1 MRVQKI
7 QPKVPS
13 VQVKRSPS
21 RDQDRESI
29 GKRDDSL
36 SRSQAR
42 SETAPTTSA
51 SDYDNITPEEAK
63 ERLLRE
69 YEKRGVPRE
78 EARKTLIEELIRSGV
93 SPEEAQRRFSD
104 SKSPAGGFQKGRD
117 PKREREQRKRSYTGY
132 NHTHPHT
139 SSGSSDGSSSED
151 EKGHPKV
158 HQDDR
163 GRGERVR
170 QPRRDSLSPRAERHH
185 RSPHRDERDRPQRDV
200 AQVRGD
206 ISHRQ
211 RGEPLIRGTRFQ
223 LACHMLTE
231 RKNISVIVVIIC
243 VKCKCQY
250 ITK

>member
-1 MRVQKI
+1 MQKI
-7 QPKVPS
+7 QPKVPL

-21 RDQDRESI
+21 HDQDRESI
-29 GKRDDSL
+29 SHDRGKRDDSL

-104 SKSPAGGFQKGRD
+104 SKSPAGGSQKGRD
-117 PKREREQRKRSYTGY
+117 PKREKETRKRSYTGY
-132 NHTHPHT
+132 DHAHPHT
-139 SSGSSDGSSSED
+139 SSDGSSSED
-151 EKGHPKV
+151 ERGHPKV
-158 HQDDR
+158 HRDDR

-170 QPRRDSLSPRAERHH
+170 QPRRDSLSPRAERYH
-185 RSPHRDERDRPQRDV
+185 RSPHRDERDRSQRDA

-206 ISHRQ
+206 SSHRQ
-211 RGEPLIRGTRFQ
+211 RGEPLIRGTHF
-223 LACHMLTE
+223 
-231 RKNISVIVVIIC
+231 
-243 VKCKCQY
+243 
-250 ITK
+250 